1 MSVCL
6 SISQSG
12 WLVVHECVVGN
23 NNHNHNNNKLFDMC
37 YLVSSLHFFATF
49 KTLASCRFRFVCYGF
64 PFSTNQRANKCMKR
78 VLFLSCWF
86 KLITYIL
93 YTMPRPRN
101 LFQLTKDKSY
111 LKTHKKLGTNSAIT
125 TDPYQLLSEQKKKF
139 YCNLYKTKPDS
150 TKSFLNN
157 FNILQLSEEECKRI
171 LETF

>member
-111 LKTHKKLGTNSAIT
+111 LKTHKKIGNQQRYNNRPIPIT
-125 TDPYQLLSEQKKKF
+125 FRTKKKILLQF
-139 YCNLYKTKPDS
+139 VQNKTGFHQVFSKQFKY
-150 TKSFLNN
+150 TA
-157 FNILQLSEEECKRI
+157 II
-171 LETF
+171 